1 MSAHYGY
8 NTSLCLQ
15 HYCSLKSH
23 WRQHTHK
30 LIWVSYNYTYVDG
43 GLRNLDAQ
51 ANIMEVARSF
61 LVLGFLL
68 FANNTLPA
76 NKYGS
81 LFLVCL
87 FKTRSEKLS
96 VRERE
101 IARKGSEQT
110 NVSKFMTQYIL
121 YNLLCYVKLA
131 QSN

>member
-1 MSAHYGY
+1 M
-8 NTSLCLQ
+8 
-15 HYCSLKSH
+15 
-23 WRQHTHK
+23 
-30 LIWVSYNYTYVDG
+30 SYNCTYVDG

-68 FANNTLPA
+68 FANDTLPA
-76 NKYGS
+76 KKYGS
-81 LFLVCL
+81 LFQVCL
-87 FKTRSEKLS
+87 LGLKNYVLVSAS
-96 VRERE
+96 E
-101 IARKGSEQT
+101 IALKGSEQT